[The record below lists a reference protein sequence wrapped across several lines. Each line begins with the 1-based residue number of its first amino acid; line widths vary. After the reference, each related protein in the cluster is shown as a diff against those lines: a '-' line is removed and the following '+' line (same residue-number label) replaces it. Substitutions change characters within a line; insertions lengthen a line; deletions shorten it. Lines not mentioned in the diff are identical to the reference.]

1 MFIGHK
7 SNTIQVISDVE
18 WICRSQLKGQTP
30 EEYWAWVKTKTTV
43 SGTAPDT
50 VTTVDFSGE
59 TEYTIV
65 ECKIDDEDIEER
77 LKQLGEYIT
86 DQFGIV
92 SNIYNIKWQDD
103 IGNAEEIL
111 DADGSSFD
119 PKQYV
124 QSHLVPDD
132 TAKDKRI
139 SDDEW
144 IHIRKDRD
152 RLLVE
157 SDWTQ
162 ANDTPLASGKVTEWG
177 TYRTSLRDLPSDQ
190 SSKTKYSDITWP
202 TKP

>member
-1 MFIGHK
+1 M
-7 SNTIQVISDVE
+7 
-18 WICRSQLKGQTP
+18 
-30 EEYWAWVKTKTTV
+30 
-43 SGTAPDT
+43 
-50 VTTVDFSGE
+50 
-59 TEYTIV
+59 
-65 ECKIDDEDIEER
+65 
-77 LKQLGEYIT
+77 
-86 DQFGIV
+86 